1 MKAARPGRSK
11 RRPTRPGRWVR
22 PALERLENRTLFAGH
37 TLATAAVLTPGP
49 LNTAQASGF
58 LATTSQDDLYR
69 IHLDGGDVLNVAI
82 NAQPSGGALQSV
94 LSVQDPSGKTVAQ
107 DAQESGDPRLTFQ
120 AAPPGHSF
128 AALTAGDATPGRDE
142 PDVNRRRG
150 VPLAADLAGGSFRLN
165 TDTAA
170 YGDTVSGTFR
180 VQNRGGA
187 DVGAFDVQVVLS
199 GADPV
204 GPSVVLATYHVP

>member
-49 LNTAQASGF
+49 LNTAQVSGF

-107 DAQESGDPRLTFQ
+107 DAQEGGDPRLTFQ
-120 AAPPGHSF
+120 TAA
-128 AALTAGDATPGRDE
+128 AGDYVVSVTGVNATTGPYE
-142 PDVNRRRG
+142 LDVRRQRG
-150 VPLAADLAGGSFRLN
+150 VPLAADLAGGSFRLD

-170 YGDTVSGTFR
+170 YRDTVSGTFR

-187 DVGAFDVQVVLS
+187 DAGAFDVQVV
-199 GADPV
+199 
-204 GPSVVLATYHVP
+204 